1 MSRGRW
7 CQWIEGGWRLLLPL
21 DNHSPRGACW
31 ASEVDQGAVLVEL
44 WRCKSV
50 SRTGSDFHEGA
61 GDIGGVELAAGSTKA
76 IGRLLHSD
84 QPHDELLA
92 LLLFHGGMTTVD
104 GEVEDYGTA
113 TPGRLQNIFPPV
125 LGSEAMKGQSD
136 KTKVVVRRLPPTISQ
151 ATLMEQI
158 DSSFAGRYS
167 WVAFRTGKS
176 SQKHQSYSRAY
187 IDFKTPEDVIEF
199 AEFFNGHMFVNEK
212 GTQFKA
218 VVEYAPSQR
227 VPKHLSKKDG
237 REGTISKDPEYLQ
250 FLEAILKPVENLPSA
265 EIQLER
271 RDAERAGAAKDAV
284 IVTPLMEFI
293 RQKRAAKNG
302 SRRILA
308 NGKPS
313 RRSLASGSPSSSSSK
328 RGSDKKRTST
338 MYVLRDSTKGAS
350 GKDKSTYTL
359 VSKRDDHQLSGKVV
373 TSASGPEGLEDR
385 SAIAGMTDG
394 GKKRILLLKGK
405 EKEISSVSG
414 GPISQQNAISS
425 EKHATSSGKQNHRRE
440 PSGRIVRS
448 ILLKEPRQSSG
459 ALSEQQIH
467 SSHVERDKRPPRP
480 LQGQLVLKDA
490 NGTPDDRVSG
500 NDTHSFPSEKQHD
513 KRTRNKD
520 RPDRVVWTPL
530 RRSDGSYASDESLGS
545 QSTVSGMDFSQG
557 SAGDVKV
564 DMTSRSEVKGLG
576 SDRNSHTS
584 LDNGWATQSQKQ
596 VWVQKSSSGS

>member
-1 MSRGRW
+1 MITVAGESLGGSFW
-7 CQWIEGGWRLLLPL
+7 KDWDLCFSSHFDGCQLCRI
-21 DNHSPRGACW
+21 CKMT
-31 ASEVDQGAVLVEL
+31 VL
-44 WRCKSV
+44 
-50 SRTGSDFHEGA
+50 
-61 GDIGGVELAAGSTKA
+61 
-76 IGRLLHSD
+76 
-84 QPHDELLA
+84 
-92 LLLFHGGMTTVD
+92 
-104 GEVEDYGTA
+104 Y
-113 TPGRLQNIFPPV
+113 N
-125 LGSEAMKGQSD
+125 
-136 KTKVVVRRLPPTISQ
+136 
-151 ATLMEQI
+151 
-158 DSSFAGRYS
+158 SFS
-167 WVAFRTGKS
+167 
-176 SQKHQSYSRAY
+176 
-187 IDFKTPEDVIEF
+187 
-199 AEFFNGHMFVNEK
+199 

-584 LDNGWATQSQKQ
+584 LDNGSHKHFGRRAPSHTPRDSDGSSVEVKPSSKKVAAAASIHGSHESQKQ